1 MIWQQYEVLK
11 VNYDSSIYIY
21 QTDMT
26 SLEIMYQR
34 N

>member
-1 MIWQQYEVLK
+1 MIWQQYEVIK
-11 VNYDSSIYIY
+11 VDYDSNIYIY